1 MDHNEN
7 FDDDLEMIR
16 QKRLMEM
23 QRTIERKCAISGQG
37 VTEINELGLDD
48 FVAANRY
55 AVIDFWA
62 EWCGPCK
69 KIAPA
74 MEELAAEF
82 CGEVAFAKCNTDEN
96 QPVAMRFQISAI
108 PTLILF
114 SGGQMADR
122 LTGAYPKDNIRKR
135 IKSTFR
141 I

>member
-1 MDHNEN
+1 MDHNES

-16 QKRLMEM
+16 QKRLKEM
-23 QRTIERKCAISGQG
+23 QKTIERRSACTSQG
-37 VTEINELGLDD
+37 VTEINELSLDD
-48 FVAANRY
+48 FIAAHRH
-55 AVIDFWA
+55 AVIDLWA

-82 CGEVAFAKCNTDEN
+82 CGEVAFGKCNTDEN
-96 QPVAMRFQISAI
+96 QPIAMRFQISAI
-108 PTLILF
+108 PTLLFF

-122 LTGAYPKDNIRKR
+122 LTGAYPKENIRKR